1 MPPILFHFTGQ
12 EQLQSPGFY
21 PVSAQ
26 KPSAPTTE
34 RSTAPRLTFLS
45 LPREVRQN
53 ILLLAVESSMIRCY
67 TLSRVSRKSAI
78 SGFWDDL
85 NYAAHKMITSLK
97 MLDEQEI
104 FGDLDWVLRTSSDT
118 LRIKQ
123 LTDLDLVK
131 EGTSLA
137 NRLRAPI

>member
-1 MPPILFHFTGQ
+1 
-12 EQLQSPGFY
+12 
-21 PVSAQ
+21 
-26 KPSAPTTE
+26 
-34 RSTAPRLTFLS
+34 
-45 LPREVRQN
+45 
-53 ILLLAVESSMIRCY
+53 MIRCY

-118 LRIKQ
+118 LRIKRGRWVVRRNATKN
-123 LTDLDLVK
+123 LKVCLLSRGWGCIGCVHHA
-131 EGTSLA
+131 S
-137 NRLRAPI
+137 PY